1 MKYSNIVAALTGGI
15 VSLAVQGIAM
25 GQSESRFIR
34 QPRSKAATS
43 KPTQSNREIT
53 LNEPKAVTAEVN
65 GPANGVARDGGELG
79 VNANPQFGPVVG
91 DQVAS
96 PTPQANPALKWVS
109 RSDSQALS
117 VTRSRAQS
125 IAPQSFDPQSGG
137 HPTAAHASVN
147 PNTASG
153 NMLSNPGRTET
164 VGARYQD
171 IDARVDQIEAKIV
184 ERLVAE
190 RLAAEKREAE
200 RLAAEQ
206 AEAEQQRMA
215 SRQPTKASLV
225 SHQILNDPNFARD
238 EALRS
243 QVIAVE
249 NPQGWQSIGE
259 RLSSHIRQC
268 ESLLRRGAHYSAR
281 QEAESGLAILLRHL
295 DVIESKFQAEPAW
308 RSAMQ
313 ALREAEDFTKAK
325 IAIADQGMLQRV
337 IDSHTTPVLKNAD
350 LQEISPAIAAQHY
363 YQFATSEL
371 TRAAQG
377 HPWASELYYALGRTY
392 QAEAD
397 SDRAR
402 VDSLRLT
409 ALTFYRA
416 SRSTLP
422 SNAVACNQLGFLL
435 LQMDRPQEARAA
447 LMEAVRVSPEEAY
460 LSNLAEA
467 SRRLGDAQT
476 QTWAQSTI
484 ATRRS
489 QRPPQ
494 PRVPQVVEVDPQQF
508 VAISPRTSGPPAPPA
523 MNNPNFAPNVNV
535 NMPATSLPPRTAS
548 AGPYGQLR

>member
-1 MKYSNIVAALTGGI
+1 MKYSNVVAAVTGGI

-25 GQSESRFIR
+25 GQSENRFIR
-34 QPRSKAATS
+34 QPRSKVAPS
-43 KPTQSNREIT
+43 KPTQSSREMT
-53 LNEPKAVTAEVN
+53 LNEPKATNMDVN
-65 GPANGVARDGGELG
+65 GPTVGARDGGELG

-91 DQVAS
+91 DQVTS
-96 PTPQANPALKWVS
+96 RPSQANAALKWVS
-109 RSDSQALS
+109 RSDSQAMS
-117 VTRSRAQS
+117 VTRSRAQA
-125 IAPQSFDPQSGG
+125 IVPQSLSSN
-137 HPTAAHASVN
+137 A
-147 PNTASG
+147 ASG
-153 NMLSNPGRTET
+153 NGLSNPGRPDTS
-164 VGARYQD
+164 VDRYQD
-171 IDARVDQIEAKIV
+171 IAARVDQIEAKIV

-200 RLAAEQ
+200 QRAAEQ
-206 AEAEQQRMA
+206 AEAEQQRSA

-259 RLSSHIRQC
+259 RLSTHIRQC

-308 RSAMQ
+308 RSAVQ

-337 IDSHTTPVLKNAD
+337 IDSHTTPALKNAD

-363 YQFATSEL
+363 YQFAASEL

-435 LQMDRPQEARAA
+435 LQMDRPKEAREA

-467 SRRLGDAQT
+467 SRRLGDGQT
-476 QTWAQSTI
+476 QTWAQNAI
-484 ATRRS
+484 AVRRS

-523 MNNPNFAPNVNV
+523 MSNPNFAPNVNV
-535 NMPATSLPPRTAS
+535 NMPTTSLPPRTAS